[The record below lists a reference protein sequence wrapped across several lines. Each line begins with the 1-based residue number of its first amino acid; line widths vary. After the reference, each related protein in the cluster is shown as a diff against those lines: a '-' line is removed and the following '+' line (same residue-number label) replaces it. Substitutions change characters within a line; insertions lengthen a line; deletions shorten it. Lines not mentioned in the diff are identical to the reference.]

1 MREYRLIE
9 FKRDATSRELSVA
22 EFKDMLVEVTVDII
36 IYPGFKALEAVGA
49 LSVFKYANLHL
60 KERRR
65 PGGYDVRL
73 TSTSVGPVMS
83 ETHIPLFAEKKL
95 SSLNIPHTAVIIGA
109 WDIEGAVTAASDI
122 VEWLKSSKHLLS
134 RTIALCSGAFFLAQA
149 GLLDGKR
156 ATTHWAVAGTL
167 QENFPAV
174 DVDADCIFVR
184 QDDIWTSAGVT
195 AGVDLALAVV
205 EQDFGPDV
213 ALDVAR
219 DLVVY
224 LRRQGGQSQF
234 SSHLVSHATQHPSI
248 REMQSWMLANLDQDL
263 ASPKLASRLAMSV
276 RSFNRS
282 FKKETGTTPTEFLM
296 RARIEAARRMLEEG
310 GLPAKTVAA
319 SSGFKTYEAMRKAF
333 QTTLGITPLDY
344 RDRFG
349 AAGVAGA
356 KRS

>member
-1 MREYRLIE
+1 MEI
-9 FKRDATSRELSVA
+9 
-22 EFKDMLVEVTVDII
+22 TVDII
-36 IYPGFKALEAVGA
+36 IYPGFKALEAIGA
-49 LSVFKYANLHL
+49 LSVFKYANIHL
-60 KERRR
+60 EERGRS
-65 PGGYDVRL
+65 GGYDVKL
-73 TSTSVGPVMS
+73 TSSAVGPVMS
-83 ETHIPLFAEKKL
+83 ETHIPLYAEKKL
-95 SSLNIPHTAVIIGA
+95 SSLNIPHTAVIVGA
-109 WDIEGAVTAASDI
+109 WDIEGAVSDASDI
-122 VEWLKSSKHLLS
+122 VEWLKASTKVLS

-156 ATTHWAVAGTL
+156 ATTHWAVADTL
-167 QENFPAV
+167 QQSFPSVDV

-184 QDDIWTSAGVT
+184 QGDIWTSAGVT
-195 AGVDLALAVV
+195 AGLDLALAVV
-205 EQDFGPDV
+205 EQDFGPDI

-234 SSHLVSHATQHPSI
+234 SSHLVSHATQHPSM
-248 REMQSWMLANLDQDL
+248 REMQNWMLANLDQDL

-276 RSFNRS
+276 RNFNRS

-310 GLPAKTVAA
+310 SLPAKTIAA

-333 QTTLGITPLDY
+333 QSAMDITPLDY

-349 AAGVAGA
+349 V